1 MPELPE
7 VESIV
12 RSLDKKISGKKIYRI
27 SVLRKNILQL
37 SQKKFST
44 ILLQQKI
51 QRVFRYGKYIIFELE
66 NLYLWVV
73 HLRMSGKFIYPAQ
86 KKPALHDRVLF
97 ELDDKTLL
105 SYNDVRCFG
114 TMELLEKRLVFS
126 EIKKLGL
133 DALDSGWTKE
143 NFYQKMHNKKISV
156 KDFLLEQ
163 SQIAGIGNIYACEIL
178 FDSKISPL
186 KMSNKVSKKEAEKIL
201 QSINFILLLAIK
213 KNGTSISDY
222 RGIDNKTGEF
232 QNFLKVYG
240 KKNTP
245 CFDCG
250 KTIQKIKQRQRSTYY
265 CPSCQKH

>member
-97 ELDDKTLL
+97 ELNDKTLL

-163 SQIAGIGNIYACEIL
+163 SQIAGIGNYMRARFFLIL
-178 FDSKISPL
+178 KSALL
-186 KMSNKVSKKEAEKIL
+186 K
-201 QSINFILLLAIK
+201 
-213 KNGTSISDY
+213 
-222 RGIDNKTGEF
+222 
-232 QNFLKVYG
+232 
-240 KKNTP
+240 
-245 CFDCG
+245 
-250 KTIQKIKQRQRSTYY
+250 
-265 CPSCQKH
+265 

>member
-1 MPELPE
+1 
-7 VESIV
+7 
-12 RSLDKKISGKKIYRI
+12 
-27 SVLRKNILQL
+27 
-37 SQKKFST
+37 
-44 ILLQQKI
+44 
-51 QRVFRYGKYIIFELE
+51 
-66 NLYLWVV
+66 
-73 HLRMSGKFIYPAQ
+73 MSGKFIYPAQ

-97 ELDDKTLL
+97 ELNDKTLL

-265 CPSCQKH
+265 CPSCQI

>member
-1 MPELPE
+1 MGLW
-7 VESIV
+7 SN
-12 RSLDKKISGKKIYRI
+12 KKDLK
-27 SVLRKNILQL
+27 
-37 SQKKFST
+37 
-44 ILLQQKI
+44 
-51 QRVFRYGKYIIFELE
+51 
-66 NLYLWVV
+66 
-73 HLRMSGKFIYPAQ
+73 
-86 KKPALHDRVLF
+86 
-97 ELDDKTLL
+97 
-105 SYNDVRCFG
+105 
-114 TMELLEKRLVFS
+114 
-126 EIKKLGL
+126 KKLGL
-133 DALDSGWTKE
+133 DALDSPKE

-222 RGIDNKTGEF
+222 RGIDFKTGEF

-250 KTIQKIKQRQRSTYY
+250 KTIQKIKKDKGAPIIVLLVKFRDLIDVSSKISTRQIFFYRH
-265 CPSCQKH
+265 KK

>member
-1 MPELPE
+1 M
-7 VESIV
+7 
-12 RSLDKKISGKKIYRI
+12 
-27 SVLRKNILQL
+27 
-37 SQKKFST
+37 
-44 ILLQQKI
+44 
-51 QRVFRYGKYIIFELE
+51 
-66 NLYLWVV
+66 
-73 HLRMSGKFIYPAQ
+73 
-86 KKPALHDRVLF
+86 
-97 ELDDKTLL
+97 
-105 SYNDVRCFG
+105 
-114 TMELLEKRLVFS
+114 
-126 EIKKLGL
+126 
-133 DALDSGWTKE
+133 
-143 NFYQKMHNKKISV
+143 
-156 KDFLLEQ
+156 LEQ

-186 KMSNKVSKKEAEKIL
+186 KMSNKVIL

-265 CPSCQKH
+265 CPSCQI